1 MDGAIVDDT
10 VWAEARWRAAVVA
23 RTLPDVP
30 ANQRLSLS
38 EAARELGVDRST
50 AFRWRARF
58 ETERRLSALL
68 PRRRGRPEGHSQ
80 VDPRVDELM
89 DNQITT
95 FYLRP
100 ERPSIQALVDRVYAE
115 CDRIGL
121 PRPNWRTVKLRIRRV
136 DARTAMMRREGAAA
150 ARVVF
155 TPVVNAYR
163 SAGPLDVVQIDHT
176 IVDLIVVDEITRQPV
191 GRPILTLAI
200 DIHTRMVTGFYIAL
214 DHPSTLRAGVCVAH
228 SVFEKGAW
236 LAERGIDLPWPV
248 AGLPRAVHVDNGGEF
263 HSAAFT
269 RTLEDFGVEVIYR
282 PIARPHFGGHVERL
296 IGTTMGA
303 VHVLRG
309 TTFSSTK
316 DRGSYPVE
324 AQATMTLRELERWLA
339 LEILGKYHQRI
350 HSALKRPPL
359 AVWSELAAST
369 PARMPRERMEFLAGL
384 LPYEWRLPRRDGCH
398 LFGIRYWSDALLN
411 LLGRHEE
418 KLMVRYDPRDLSRVW
433 IRRPDGRHVEARYK
447 NLGREPISLWEHSRA
462 MARLRAQGRQEVSE
476 EILFRAVREQ
486 RRIEDEALRSSKQA
500 RRAAS
505 RRPIKS
511 VTGPT
516 DVPDLGVIDTS
527 DPDLP
532 TLPLEILRDRRGG

>member
-1 MDGAIVDDT
+1 MDDAIVDEA
-10 VWAEARWRAAVVA
+10 VWTEARRRAVILA
-23 RTLPDVP
+23 RTLPDAP
-30 ANQRLSLS
+30 DSQRLSIS
-38 EAARELGVDRST
+38 EAARELNIDRST

-58 ETERRLSALL
+58 ETERRLSVLL

-80 VDPRVDELM
+80 VDPRVDELVET
-89 DNQITT
+89 QIKS

-100 ERPSIQALVDRVYAE
+100 ERPSIQALVGRIYAE

-121 PRPNWRTVKLRIRRV
+121 ARPNWRTVKLRIKRV
-136 DARTAMMRREGAAA
+136 DARTAMLRREGEAA
-150 ARVVF
+150 ARAVF
-155 TPVVNAYR
+155 TPVVDEYR

-176 IVDLIVVDEITRQPV
+176 TVDLIVVDEVTRQPL
-191 GRPILTLAI
+191 GRPVLTLAI
-200 DIHTRMVTGFYIAL
+200 DVHTRVVTGFYLAL
-214 DHPSTLRAGVCVAH
+214 DHPSTLRAGVCVAQ

-236 LAERGIDLPWPV
+236 LAARGIDLPWPV
-248 AGLPRAVHVDNGGEF
+248 AGLPRAVHVDNAGEF

-269 RTLEDFGVEVIYR
+269 QALEDFGVEVIYR

-296 IGTTMGA
+296 IGAAMGA

-309 TTFSSTK
+309 TTFSSVK
-316 DRGSYPVE
+316 DRGDYRAE
-324 AQATMTLRELERWLA
+324 ARATMTLPELERWLA
-339 LEILGKYHQRI
+339 LEILGKYHQRV

-369 PARMPRERMEFLAGL
+369 PTRMPKERMEFLAGL
-384 LPYEWRLPRRDGCH
+384 LPYEWRLPRRDGFH
-398 LFGIRYWSDALLN
+398 LFGIRYWSDALVS
-411 LLGRHEE
+411 LLGRHEQ
-418 KLMVRYDPRDLSRVW
+418 KLMTRYDPRDLSRVW
-433 IRRPDGRHVEARYK
+433 VRRPDGRHVEARYK

-462 MARLRAQGRQEVSE
+462 IARLRAQGRREVTE
-476 EILFRAVREQ
+476 EILFRAIREQ

-505 RRPIKS
+505 RRPGKP
-511 VTGPT
+511 VTVSK

-532 TLPLEILRDRRGG
+532 TLPLEIVGDRRGN